1 MRENW
6 PHADS
11 RSCGMGGPIH
21 LLARWHKRR
30 PEPDF
35 SFILVLRMFVVFI
48 NRCLGFCVVV
58 TFVLLVP
65 ANRLVRKTVFF
76 APVKWLARK
85 IVSKMTY
92 YVSSGTLNTTVLY
105 HTKENCSFGRNS
117 IQILLQLV
125 LYHFM
130 LLNANKFRCGISCLL
145 MMWNWQF

>member
-30 PEPDF
+30 SEPDF

-76 APVKWLARK
+76 CTSQVIGQEDCLQDDLLCVEWNFKHYCTIPYQRK
-85 IVSKMTY
+85 LLFWKKLYT
-92 YVSSGTLNTTVLY
+92 NTITAGAL
-105 HTKENCSFGRNS
+105 SFHA
-117 IQILLQLV
+117 V
-125 LYHFM
+125 EC
-130 LLNANKFRCGISCLL
+130 K
-145 MMWNWQF
+145 